1 MTSLTAAPRPGL
13 LATSRYVPR
22 LRLERAAVFEQHHWM
37 APGLRGL
44 AKGRRAMASWD
55 EDAVTMAVEAARM
68 VGRALPDAAIDALTL
83 ASTTF
88 PWADRLNAGVAAAAI
103 GLAPSARVRDVTSSV
118 RAALGELAAALA
130 VPTGAGAHLVVAAE
144 RRIARPASAQELV
157 FGDGSAA
164 ALVGAGTSIA
174 TLVAARSTHAD
185 LVDHFR
191 ETGRPHD
198 YGWEERW
205 VRDEGYLKIAV
216 STIQACL
223 ADAEV
228 KAADVAHF
236 ALPAPLPRVNEAVA
250 KRIGVPAAALVSTA
264 HETVGDLGCAQPL
277 AMLDVALRAAAPGA
291 LVLVAAFGSGC
302 DALLLRRT
310 DAPCPGDVPDDGKA
324 ETSYLK
330 YLSFTGQLELEWGMR
345 AEMDNKT
352 ALTAAWRD
360 HARAARFEAG
370 RCERCG
376 TVQFPRTHVCVNPE
390 CRAQET
396 QQPVSLAER
405 PARVLS
411 HTSDFLAYTPHP
423 PFKFGHVDFE
433 GGGRVLMEFA
443 DADVDEL
450 AVGVPLRMV
459 YRVKDYDPN
468 RGFRRYFWKATPD
481 RAAAAIARESAA
493 GLYARAASKQATAD
507 PATANVA
514 TTGVNT

>member
-1 MTSLTAAPRPGL
+1 VTTRSASPAPDAGL
-13 LATSRYVPR
+13 LATARYLPR
-22 LRLERAAVFEQHHWM
+22 LRLERAAVFEQHRWM

-55 EDAVTMAVEAARM
+55 EDAVTMAVEAARAIAQ
-68 VGRALPDAAIDALTL
+68 GRRDASIGTFTL

-88 PWADRLNAGVAAAAI
+88 PWAERLNAGIAAAAI
-103 GLAPSARVRDVTSSV
+103 GLEASARVRDVTSSA

-130 VPTGAGAHLVVAAE
+130 APAVAGAHLVVAAE
-144 RRIARPASAQELV
+144 RRVARPASAQELV
-157 FGDGSAA
+157 SGDGAAA
-164 ALVGAGTSIA
+164 ALVGTGTPIA

-191 ETGRPHD
+191 EAGHPHD
-198 YGWEERW
+198 YAWEERW
-205 VRDEGYLKIAV
+205 VRDEGYLKIAGA
-216 STIQACL
+216 TIQACL
-223 ADAEV
+223 ADANV
-228 KAADVAHF
+228 KPADIGHF
-236 ALPAPLPRVNEAVA
+236 ALPAPLPRVNEGVA
-250 KRIGVPAAALVSTA
+250 KRVGVPATALVSTA
-264 HETVGDLGCAQPL
+264 NESVGDLGIAQPL
-277 AMLDVALRAAAPGA
+277 AMLDIALRAAAPGA
-291 LVLVAAFGSGC
+291 LILIAAFGSGC
-302 DALLLRRT
+302 DVVLLRRT
-310 DAPCPGDVPDDGKA
+310 DAPCPGDVPDDGKP

-330 YLSFTGQLELEWGMR
+330 YLSFTGQLALEWGMR

-352 ALTAAWRD
+352 ALTAMWRD
-360 HARAARFEAG
+360 HARSARFEGG

-376 TVQFPRTHVCVNPE
+376 TVQFPRTHVCVNPA

-396 QQPVSLAER
+396 QAPESFADR

-443 DADVDEL
+443 DTDVDEL
-450 AVGVPLRMV
+450 AVGLPLRMV

-481 RAAAAIARESAA
+481 RAALA
-493 GLYARAASKQATAD
+493 
-507 PATANVA
+507 A
-514 TTGVNT
+514 TTGAT